1 LSLAALNDLEV
12 KTADFKNAYLT
23 APFSEKICCVLG
35 PEFGANAGKHS
46 IVVLLYGVKSAGASF
61 QNHLADCVQC
71 LGWELCVADQDLWM
85 KAEIRPNDGHK
96 YYHDAC
102 FTWTISVLDIM
113 MLSYAY
119 NRLISISR

>member
-1 LSLAALNDLEV
+1 LTLAALNDLEV
-12 KTADFKNAYLT
+12 KISDIKNAYLT
-23 APFSEKICCVLG
+23 APFSEKIAK
-35 PEFGANAGKHS
+35 FGANAGKLS
-46 IVVLLYGVKSAGASF
+46 IVVLSLYGLKSAGASF
-61 QNHLADCVQC
+61 QNHVADCMQH

-96 YYHDAC
+96 YYADAC
-102 FTWTISVLDIM
+102 FTWTTSVLHIT